1 MQNQWNYSNY
11 DVSYKYRFI
20 GSILLQVCAFFWLL
34 SAFLNEKS
42 NVLLLIALIAQ
53 FNSALPCF
61 VTDVAIHK
69 NTWIDDF
76 TTVYV
81 MFVFGVTIEYYS
93 ICPAVWLIIL
103 SGGDSL
109 LVGAAIIIILSTFFR
124 HVINA
129 ITIIKMSKIVNKADT
144 ADTYDL
150 YNGDSDDIQ
159 NIND

>member
-1 MQNQWNYSNY
+1 MELFKLWRFLQMSL
-11 DVSYKYRFI
+11 YRFDI
-20 GSILLQVCAFFWLL
+20 AASLCIFWLL

-53 FNSALPCF
+53 FSSALPCF